1 MKIKQTYSINENI
14 YGNQTINIILTDVY
28 TELFTSTSVD
38 YNTDILQIETIK
50 EDLEASNFA
59 LAVDELQFTING
71 ASVNTEDDKN
81 VMFFCLDA
89 SEPKIKRYI
98 SVYLGDINIDN
109 LLFTGMIE
117 SKISGEDIV
126 HHKAD
131 WVDNLGVV
139 RDYKFTA
146 LSIDFALLEECV
158 FKGDI
163 FDKNGT
169 KIDNIYDRFSETE
182 FLALNNIS
190 EPYLCY
196 NYVNT
201 REQVNL
207 FKAIN
212 LYLDIANDLLN
223 ELYGINV
230 EFSFDECEL
239 GFEATPLHITYD
251 SHRLITSIKPDTN
264 QKLRI
269 KLMNANNSTIDSI
282 KYSTFFIHRGVI
294 TPMVYYN
301 EDKDNIEWEKE
312 RSFSWEYRYKNVADL
327 LYNLARNLGC
337 VVTKTITE
345 TSINIK
351 FKPKKDI
358 SLNNSIKVIGV
369 NQASLDLDNEETEEN
384 VAYKEEANYM
394 YYSSSLTSRNINP
407 YQNTMG
413 IYEVYKSSLG
423 YSRDKLY
430 DTIQQIY
437 DLKEHKWV
445 DIGKIPY
452 TSAWQ
457 NENKRIEKLQNKNK
471 NTTIYDLP
479 LSSSELI
486 VKNTNFNIGY
496 SGTFEKRIKGS
507 ALFNTKGN
515 NIISENTPFPFYS
528 IQDERITSM
537 VQVYCKEP
545 ADELNSTEA
554 DCLRPIARILSKY
567 NDENIEVGNFT
578 EYLGVT
584 NQIANEKYNTKY
596 TFKVPYLNSFSEN
609 VDGSNPSWNNIKLGA
624 NITIKEDVKR
634 YNGTTFESQ
643 TITNDF
649 MIVGIERDLK
659 GIATNLTLVLQ
670 SKYAYGYNDSLTYDD
685 TEVSMIAG
693 DETYNDVLDI
703 DGAVIENYPIQAG
716 ETIIPGDPVS
726 IKTSGEIVLA
736 KLKASDDARFLGIC
750 FRINDGFADVA
761 VEGSIGSD
769 DWNFNIGD
777 KIYVRKNPTLQIT
790 NSRLASPNI
799 DEDLVIY
806 VGEAITEHKLIIN
819 KYQIKYGR
827 YIIA

>member
-1 MKIKQTYSINENI
+1 MKIKQTYTIKENI

-169 KIDNIYDRFSETE
+169 KIDNIYDRISSGSYS
-182 FLALNNIS
+182 ALNFIS
-190 EPYLCY
+190 NNYKCY
-196 NYVNT
+196 DLIDT
-201 REQVNL
+201 RKQVNL
-207 FKAIN
+207 YDALN
-212 LYLDIANDLLN
+212 LYLEKANDLLN

-239 GFEATPLHITYD
+239 GFEATPLHITYN
-251 SHRLITSIKPDTN
+251 SHQHVGALKPDTN
-264 QKLRI
+264 QVLRI
-269 KLMNANNSTIDSI
+269 KLMSTPSSTIDGVN
-282 KYSTFFIHRGVI
+282 YSTFFIHRGLI
-294 TPMVYYN
+294 TSMVYYSD
-301 EDKDNIEWEKE
+301 DKDNIEWEKE
-312 RSFSWEYRYKNVADL
+312 RSFSWEFRFKNVAEL
-327 LYNLARNLGC
+327 LYNLARNYGC
-337 VVTKTITE
+337 IVTKTITE

-358 SLNNSIKVIGV
+358 SLNNSIKVIGA
-369 NQASLDLDNEETEEN
+369 NQASLDLDNEETEEK
-384 VAYKEEANYM
+384 VIYKEEANYM
-394 YYSSSLTSRNINP
+394 YFSSPLIYRLTISHLNL
-407 YQNTMG
+407 M
-413 IYEVYKSSLG
+413 
-423 YSRDKLY
+423 
-430 DTIQQIY
+430 
-437 DLKEHKWV
+437 
-445 DIGKIPY
+445 
-452 TSAWQ
+452 
-457 NENKRIEKLQNKNK
+457 
-471 NTTIYDLP
+471 TIYDNKKSPAGYGREKLGNENYKFYNDKTKIWETISFA
-479 LSSSELI
+479 SSTSAYLLNKDFIKEREENNKDIKIYDFPTSSAELI
-486 VKNTNFNIGY
+486 VLKCNTGINYIPLQ
-496 SGTFEKRIKGS
+496 TILEQPM
-507 ALFNTKGN
+507 LFNTKIATN
-515 NIISENTPFPFYS
+515 PEDDTYS
-528 IQDERITSM
+528 KFIKLQDERVTSM

-545 ADELNSTEA
+545 VDEFNSTE
-554 DCLRPIARILSKY
+554 DNCLRPIARILSKY

-609 VDGSNPSWNNIKLGA
+609 VDGSNPSWSNIKLGA

-703 DGAVIENYPIQAG
+703 NGAIIENYPIQAG

-726 IKTSGEIVLA
+726 INGSNEIELA
-736 KLKASDDARFLGIC
+736 KLKSSDDARFLGIC
-750 FRINDGFADVA
+750 FRVKDNFADIA
-761 VEGSIGSD
+761 VDGSIGSD

-777 KIYVRKNPTLQIT
+777 KIYVRKNPTLQLT
-790 NSRLASPNI
+790 HNRLASPNI

-827 YIIA
+827 YVLA